1 MQVLRWDGCLYST
14 ANGAVQEKP
23 KSCGPDSADSALP
36 RKLIGKRH
44 QHKKAGNCAAPQH
57 HDRFSQLRTLSAL
70 QRVGRPDNEKR
81 ARHRKRVTNPT
92 RTLYI
97 DPSKELERWV

>member
-44 QHKKAGNCAAPQH
+44 QHKKAGNCADPQH

-70 QRVGRPDNEKR
+70 QRVGMPDNEKR
-81 ARHRKRVTNPT
+81 ASNRKRGAHNTRQLTHKPT
-92 RTLYI
+92 KDLAR
-97 DPSKELERWV
+97 P